1 MRKLFIVFLLQSCLM
16 AYSQMARWVMR
27 PAYEKIYLASGVPV
41 VISDSLGTTALWDF
55 YGNKIASTTD
65 ILHTFQ
71 DGLAVTT
78 KRGSNQIT
86 GFFRANGE
94 FVKLEHYEVAHS
106 YPYFSNGYLL
116 VKRNKRYM
124 FLDKNGKAVDYGM
137 FINMYPFI
145 GGLSAAFTYEQLD
158 KLKNPYYSFVSVD
171 RSPVPFSYKNKLID
185 KDDVEFL
192 SSLTED
198 GQAIAIIKGKVFFYD
213 NESRLLKPIMT
224 DEADVTK
231 RRQVEVDGDIEEY
244 LIDEKDSITITARG
258 NKKDIIRFVFDEVC
272 RPVKAVFPRKPIVYK
287 SKEAKQAEYAANLVK
302 IEEAKKIGLKYSGK
316 VILQPQFEDYAF
328 SFNDNAIVK
337 SGGKWGMITYDKDLD
352 FKIKMNKG
360 NDIAFRH
367 QKFETTVRLDLPS
380 KISSK
385 NCHFE
390 IKRKHGCEIDRTSI
404 QSRDTEDGNYVQYNC
419 ILTIPDSLPDVLTE
433 VVYPVEISYDGLKI
447 PTYSFT
453 ARAWHY
459 KYVNVDL
466 NGAETV
472 VSKGNVAF
480 TVSVTAEKTPGDMD
494 YPLEVSI
501 DAKGLKAEKSK
512 MSESR
517 YKCVLYSLAERTNKF
532 NIVVSEAGCM
542 PSIFPF
548 EITYVKP
555 VQGTRESVTITK
567 MEGEAQSAETALPA
581 EEGTTEPAQGSQEEE
596 IDPSKVLKNVSFG
609 DAPIIEEN

>member
-1 MRKLFIVFLLQSCLM
+1 MRKLLVALLLQSCLM
-16 AYSQMARWVMR
+16 AYSQMARWVMH

-41 VISDSLGTTALWDF
+41 IICDSLGTTSLWDF
-55 YGNKIASTTD
+55 NGRKLASTND
-65 ILHTFQ
+65 ILHPFQ

-78 KRGSNQIT
+78 KRGSNQIS

-94 FVKLEHYEVAHS
+94 FVKLENYDVAHS
-106 YPYFSNGYLL
+106 YPYFSNGHLL

-124 FLDKNGKAVDYGM
+124 FLDKDGNVVDYGR

-145 GGLSAAFTYEQLD
+145 GGLSTTFTYEQID
-158 KLKNPYYSFVSVD
+158 RLKNPYYSFVSVD

-185 KDDVEFL
+185 KEDVEFL

-198 GQAIAIIKGKVFFYD
+198 GQAITVIKGKMYFYD

-224 DEADVTK
+224 DEDDITK
-231 RRQVEVDGDIEEY
+231 RKQVTVDGDLEEY
-244 LIDEKDSITITARG
+244 LIDEGDSITITARG
-258 NKKDIIRFVFDEVC
+258 NKKDIVRFVFDEVC

-287 SKEAKQAEYAANLVK
+287 SKEVKQAEYAANLLEIK
-302 IEEAKKIGLKYSGK
+302 EGDKIGLQYSGK
-316 VILQPQFEDYAF
+316 VILQPQFEEYGF

-337 SGGKWGMITYDKDLD
+337 SGGKWGMITYDKDLN
-352 FKIKMNKG
+352 FKMKMNKG
-360 NDIAFRH
+360 KDMAFRH
-367 QKFETTVRLDLPS
+367 QYFETTVRLDLPAR
-380 KISSK
+380 ITSK

-390 IKRKHGCEIDRTSI
+390 IKKKHGCEIDRTSV

-419 ILTIPDSLPDVLTE
+419 VLTIPDSLPDVLTD

-447 PTYSFT
+447 PTYMFT
-453 ARAWHY
+453 AKAWHY

-480 TVSVTAEKTPGDMD
+480 TVNVTAEKTPGDMD

-501 DAKGLKAEKSK
+501 RAKGLKAEKSK

-517 YKCVLYSLAERTNKF
+517 YKCTLYSLAEGINKF
-532 NIVVSEAGCM
+532 EIIVSETGCM

-555 VQGTRESVTITK
+555 VQGSSKESVTITK
-567 MEGEAQSAETALPA
+567 MEGRMMQSVDDATQPADEIPNPLPDQEKIM
-581 EEGTTEPAQGSQEEE
+581 EELNKDTL
-596 IDPSKVLKNVSFG
+596 LK
-609 DAPIIEEN
+609 DIPIED